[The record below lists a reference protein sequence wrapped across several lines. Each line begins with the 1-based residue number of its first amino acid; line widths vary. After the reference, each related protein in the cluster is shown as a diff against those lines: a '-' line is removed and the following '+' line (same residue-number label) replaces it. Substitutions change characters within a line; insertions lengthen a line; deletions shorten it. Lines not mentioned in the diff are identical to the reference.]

1 MFNYIQTPVEAL
13 NLDSLPNEIVDQFY
27 DFINNVPF
35 IKELVSGERK
45 RAKDLER
52 DETGKIIVDIT
63 HPHILEDMDY
73 FRPTAIHYQK
83 YGTLTDLRPNA
94 NRNSEYGKW
103 VREEIRRCY
112 EGFVRPSDGEWIT
125 GDYYFFLNYCP
136 MLVTKKVS
144 KGSKEA
150 MRVIDFPDIWEGH
163 YYKFH
168 YLQQARQKGLHAA
181 ELASRGKGKAHPYSE
196 KILTPDG
203 WKIWRDIQIGDTVY
217 GDDGIPTKVIDIPY
231 DDYTDIYEISLID
244 GRKVKCS
251 GGHLFRVKD
260 HKKKKERVVSCEDML
275 SDYLVERRN
284 SSKSFREFNYRIP
297 VNGCLCF
304 ESQKTS
310 IDPYTLGVLLGDGCF
325 RNTNKHYVSFTSHE
339 NDIEWYIKNIPYEV
353 HKICNDKYTYNLKL
367 DTCLLGDLW
376 NRKSE
381 DKYIPSEYIFNGQE
395 ARFELLQGLMDTDG
409 TVTFGTPV
417 FTTTSER
424 LKDDVILLARSLG
437 YNCSISSKIPTYK
450 GKPCKRC
457 WNIRIYAGPEVFK
470 LPRKA
475 EKVYYSNTSRC
486 NYTAI
491 TKIEKIGREK
501 AKCITVDNQS
511 HCYLIN
517 DFIVTHN
524 SFCGAAMLAK
534 RFILGESEKVRN
546 KVTCYITASDKTKLV
561 GGDQTLDKFQ
571 YDIDFCAEHTQFPS
585 KRLRSS
591 IQDMQWQM
599 GYLDLDSGVKKGT
612 LNAVVGKSSAN
623 DASKLRGSRGV
634 LYVFEE
640 AGTFPNLLELWNNLL
655 PSVENGSD
663 VFGMLYLFGTA
674 GDEESDFSA
683 AQEIMYNPDGYHVL
697 GMDNVFDKEGQGRRK
712 FTFFFP
718 GYLNRANCYDQDGNS
733 DVTKALLEI
742 LIDRYNVKYNST
754 NVNTITK
761 RIAEIPITPQEAILR
776 SRGNMFPVTDLTERL
791 NEIENDPSFYDD
803 VYVGDLVSNKDGTI
817 GFKPTGDQPIRTFP
831 LKDNKMTGAIEIFN
845 MPELDAQGKPF
856 AERYIVGLDPVD
868 DDGAA
873 TLSLSS
879 TFVLDLW
886 TDQIVAEYT
895 GRQQYADDNYE
906 ITRKLC
912 LFYNARCCY
921 ENNKKGIY
929 AYFSRLNCLYLLAD
943 TPEYLKDR
951 DLVKITGVGNKTKGI
966 PATKPINDYANRL
979 IRDWLLKGVPTTE
992 TVDGEVVETTIF
1004 NLYRL
1009 RNKALIK
1016 ELIMYNPDINVD
1028 RVRALG
1034 MVMLYREE
1042 FMIRYGGSPESAK
1055 NVIEADYLGNDEYF
1069 TINYDRKFL
1078 DRKKPFN

>member
-1 MFNYIQTPVEAL
+1 MFNYLQTPIEAL
-13 NLDSLPNEIVDQFY
+13 NLDSYPEEIKDQFF
-27 DFINNVPF
+27 DFINTVPF
-35 IKELVSGERK
+35 IQELISASRK
-45 RAKDLER
+45 RAKDIER
-52 DETGKIIVDIT
+52 DDKGRIIVDIT
-63 HPHILEDMDY
+63 KPHILEDMDY

-94 NRNSEYGKW
+94 NPNSEYGKW

-112 EGFVRPSDGEWIT
+112 EGYVRPSDGEWIT

-136 MLVTKKVS
+136 MLVTKKVN

-150 MRVIDFPDIWEGH
+150 MRVIDFPDVWEGH

-168 YLQQARQKGLHAA
+168 YLNKARESGLHAA
-181 ELASRGKGKAHPYSE
+181 ELASRGKGK
-196 KILTPDG
+196 
-203 WKIWRDIQIGDTVY
+203 
-217 GDDGIPTKVIDIPY
+217 
-231 DDYTDIYEISLID
+231 
-244 GRKVKCS
+244 
-251 GGHLFRVKD
+251 
-260 HKKKKERVVSCEDML
+260 
-275 SDYLVERRN
+275 
-284 SSKSFREFNYRIP
+284 
-297 VNGCLCF
+297 
-304 ESQKTS
+304 
-310 IDPYTLGVLLGDGCF
+310 
-325 RNTNKHYVSFTSHE
+325 
-339 NDIEWYIKNIPYEV
+339 
-353 HKICNDKYTYNLKL
+353 
-367 DTCLLGDLW
+367 
-376 NRKSE
+376 
-381 DKYIPSEYIFNGQE
+381 
-395 ARFELLQGLMDTDG
+395 
-409 TVTFGTPV
+409 
-417 FTTTSER
+417 
-424 LKDDVILLARSLG
+424 
-437 YNCSISSKIPTYK
+437 
-450 GKPCKRC
+450 
-457 WNIRIYAGPEVFK
+457 
-470 LPRKA
+470 
-475 EKVYYSNTSRC
+475 
-486 NYTAI
+486 
-491 TKIEKIGREK
+491 
-501 AKCITVDNQS
+501 
-511 HCYLIN
+511 
-517 DFIVTHN
+517 

-534 RFILGESEKVRN
+534 RFILGESAKVRH

-571 YDIDFCAEHTQFPS
+571 YDIDFCAENTQFPA

-612 LNAVVGKSSAN
+612 LNSVVGKSSAN

-634 LYVFEE
+634 LYIFEE

-663 VFGMLYLFGTA
+663 VFGLLYLFGTA
-674 GDEESDFSA
+674 GDDESDFSA

-697 GMDNVFDKEGQGRRK
+697 GMPNVFDKEGQGRRK

-718 GYLNRANCYDQDGNS
+718 GYLNRANCYDENGNS

-776 SRGNMFPVTDLTERL
+776 SRGNMFPVTDLTARL
-791 NEIENDPSFYDD
+791 NEIDNDPAFFDD
-803 VYVGDLVSNKDGTI
+803 VYVGDLISDKEGKI
-817 GFKPTGDQPIRTFP
+817 SFKPTTDMPIRTFP

-845 MPELDAQGKPF
+845 MPELDSQGKPF
-856 AERYIVGLDPVD
+856 SERYIVGHDPVD
-868 DDGAA
+868 DDGAE

-906 ITRKLC
+906 IVRKLC

-951 DLVKITGVGNKTKGI
+951 DIVKVTGVGNKTKGV
-966 PATKPINDYANRL
+966 PATKGVNDYANRL
-979 IRDWLLKGVPTTE
+979 IRDWLLKGVPSVE
-992 TVDGEVVETTIF
+992 TVDGEEVETTIF

-1009 RNKALIK
+1009 KNKALIK
-1016 ELIMYNPDINVD
+1016 ELIMFNPDINVD

-1034 MVMLYREE
+1034 MAMLYREE
-1042 FMIRYGGSPESAK
+1042 FMIRYGGTPETAR
-1055 NVIEADYLGNDEYF
+1055 NVIDADYLGNDDYF
-1069 TINYDRKFL
+1069 TINYDRRFL
-1078 DRKKPFN
+1078 NNKKPFN

>member
-1 MFNYIQTPVEAL
+1 MFNYIQTPIEAL
-13 NLDSLPNEIVDQFY
+13 GLDALPTEIIDQFY

-35 IKELVSGERK
+35 IRELVSGERK

-94 NRNSEYGKW
+94 NPNSEYGKW

-168 YLQQARQKGLHAA
+168 YLNKARQSGLHAA
-181 ELASRGKGKAHPYSE
+181 ELASRSKGK
-196 KILTPDG
+196 
-203 WKIWRDIQIGDTVY
+203 
-217 GDDGIPTKVIDIPY
+217 
-231 DDYTDIYEISLID
+231 
-244 GRKVKCS
+244 
-251 GGHLFRVKD
+251 
-260 HKKKKERVVSCEDML
+260 
-275 SDYLVERRN
+275 
-284 SSKSFREFNYRIP
+284 SF
-297 VNGCLCF
+297 
-304 ESQKTS
+304 S
-310 IDPYTLGVLLGDGCF
+310 
-325 RNTNKHYVSFTSHE
+325 
-339 NDIEWYIKNIPYEV
+339 
-353 HKICNDKYTYNLKL
+353 
-367 DTCLLGDLW
+367 
-376 NRKSE
+376 
-381 DKYIPSEYIFNGQE
+381 
-395 ARFELLQGLMDTDG
+395 
-409 TVTFGTPV
+409 
-417 FTTTSER
+417 
-424 LKDDVILLARSLG
+424 
-437 YNCSISSKIPTYK
+437 
-450 GKPCKRC
+450 
-457 WNIRIYAGPEVFK
+457 
-470 LPRKA
+470 
-475 EKVYYSNTSRC
+475 
-486 NYTAI
+486 
-491 TKIEKIGREK
+491 
-501 AKCITVDNQS
+501 
-511 HCYLIN
+511 
-517 DFIVTHN
+517 
-524 SFCGAAMLAK
+524 GAAMLAK
-534 RFILGESEKVRN
+534 RFILGESQKVRT

-571 YDIDFCAEHTQFPS
+571 YDIDFCAEHTQFPA

-599 GYLDLDSGVKKGT
+599 GYLDLDTGVKKGT

-634 LYVFEE
+634 LYIFEE

-674 GDEESDFSA
+674 GDDESDFSA

-791 NEIENDPSFYDD
+791 NEIENDPAFYDD

-943 TPEYLKDR
+943 TPDYLKDR

-992 TVDGEVVETTIF
+992 TIDGETVETTVF

-1034 MVMLYREE
+1034 MAMLYREE

-1055 NVIEADYLGNDEYF
+1055 NVIDADYLGNDEYF